1 MNPLQKLDCD
11 FTICKVKD
19 MAQIDWTGKLV
30 FLSKTED
37 EISLVCETA
46 HAPVDA
52 IAAEPGWKGL
62 KVSGVLDFGMVGVIA
77 DIAGKLAGAG
87 VSIFAVSTYDT
98 DYFFVKA
105 ERFVKSVQV
114 LAHNG
119 YNIE

>member
-1 MNPLQKLDCD
+1 MRSLQKLDCD
-11 FTICKVKD
+11 FTICKVRD
-19 MAQIDWTGKLV
+19 MAQIDWTGKFI

-46 HAPVDA
+46 HAPADA

-77 DIAGKLAGAG
+77 DIVGRLADAG

-105 ERFVKSVQV
+105 ECFDQSVRV
-114 LAHNG
+114 LTRNG
-119 YNIE
+119 YDVE